1 MKKLIIL
8 VLISSAQYSYSQEL
22 SDSTLMDIANFNCQ
36 CQDTIN
42 LNQENTIIENQL
54 RDCFT
59 KSLVT
64 FLNKGELTQDYL
76 NNNEKLNDLQ
86 VQVFNYLR
94 TCTNTVQVFQKLND
108 LPTPS
113 DSVPIKLFISKEFF
127 NKHGL
132 KKGQVEKS
140 FIVWNS
146 ESNKH
151 ITRVVDIRWVF
162 NSNREAL
169 KYHRRK
175 LKENS
180 EDGQRVEFNMNLN
193 NVEELN
199 VFKESKQIENM
210 MQMMNLPQKQHYF
223 LFVVENIAF
232 KVFVATDKSKS
243 PEDVVFIVNEAVN
256 QMKINNR

>member
-8 VLISSAQYSYSQEL
+8 ILILTTQYSYSQEL
-22 SDSTLMDIANFNCQ
+22 SDSTVINMAKFNCQ

-42 LNQENTIIENQL
+42 LNQENTIIESQL

-86 VQVFNYLR
+86 RKVFNHLA
-94 TCTNTVQVFQKLND
+94 TCERTVQIVQKLND
-108 LPTPS
+108 LPVPI
-113 DSVPIKLFISKEFF
+113 DSVPTTLFISKKFF

-132 KKGQVEKS
+132 KQEQVEKD

-146 ESNKH
+146 DSNEH
-151 ITRVVDIRWVF
+151 IQRIVDIRWVF
-162 NSNREAL
+162 NSNEEAI
-169 KYHRRK
+169 KYHKGK

-180 EDGQRVEFNMNLN
+180 ENGQKVEFNMNLD
-193 NVEELN
+193 NVEELH
-199 VFKESKQIENM
+199 VFKESKQMENM
-210 MQMMNLPQKQHYF
+210 IQMMNLPQKQHCF
-223 LFVVENIAF
+223 LFVVDNIAF

-243 PEDVVFIVNEAVN
+243 PEDIVFIVNEAVN
-256 QMKINNR
+256 QMKIYNR